1 MAGIILCDTTP
12 EVTEMAGLFVI
23 ETESGGERIAL
34 ALTQKAISIL
44 AHRATEAVNALAEK
58 RRAAVVAL
66 PAAKPTRRRKGA
78 AKASNA
84 AGKA

>member
-34 ALTQKAISIL
+34 ALTQRAISIL
-44 AHRATEAVNALAEK
+44 AYRATEAVNALAEK
-58 RRAAVVAL
+58 RRAVVVAL
-66 PAAKPTRRRKGA
+66 PTAKPARARKVA
-78 AKASNA
+78 AKAPSA
-84 AGKA
+84 AGEA